1 MSTAS
6 APKQIILAAYVGGVN
21 EHTLWEHPDAGS
33 QIAFSTFRQVAQ
45 TAERGFFDYFFL
57 AEGLALRE
65 RDGEVF
71 DHDIAGR
78 PHTLSLL
85 SALAAVTERIGLVGT
100 LNATFNEPYELARQL
115 ASLDHLSGGRAG
127 WNVVTSF
134 DEFTG
139 GNFRR
144 GGFLPRSQRYE
155 RAAEFLS
162 TARELWDSWAEDAIA
177 ADAEG
182 GRFLAD
188 PTAGAF
194 ARRSDQFDISGRFTV
209 PRSPQGHP
217 VIVQAGV
224 SPQGRDFAA
233 ANSDLIFSP
242 FSRLPEAR
250 EFYADVKRRAVG
262 FGRDP
267 EHLKIVPS
275 IGYVL
280 GGTEEEA
287 RRRALEIQQQV
298 LTEKTVRVRFEQVW
312 NRDLSEYDID
322 GPVPELEPDE
332 SAPSFIQ
339 GRAFHLQDRHQAVRE
354 WQELAARNGWSLRE
368 LAAEV
373 FARPQLVG
381 TPEQVADQ
389 LDEFVQQDGADG
401 VVLGGHVTPHGL
413 DDFVD
418 HVVPLL
424 QQRGSLRREYTG
436 STLRENLGLPVPE
449 AAPARASA
457 VPAAA
462 GR

>member
-1 MSTAS
+1 MSTADR
-6 APKQIILAAYVGGVN
+6 KQIILAAYVGGVN

-33 QIAFSTFRQVAQ
+33 QIDVSTFEQVAR
-45 TAERGFFDYFFL
+45 TAERGLFDYFFL
-57 AEGLALRE
+57 AEGLTLRE

-78 PHTLSLL
+78 PDTLSVLA
-85 SALAAVTERIGLVGT
+85 ALAAVTEHIGLVGT
-100 LNATFNEPYELARQL
+100 LNATFHEPYELARQL
-115 ASLDHLSGGRAG
+115 ATLDHLSGGRAG

-155 RAAEFLS
+155 RAAEFLAL
-162 TARELWDSWAEDAIA
+162 ARELWDSWGEDAIA
-177 ADAEG
+177 ADPST

-188 PTAGAF
+188 PRAGAF
-194 ARRSDQFDISGRFTV
+194 SHTGPQFDVSGRFTV

-233 ANSDLIFSP
+233 AHSDLIFSP
-242 FSRLPEAR
+242 YSSLPEAR
-250 EFYADVKRRAVG
+250 DYYVDVKRRAAG

-267 EHLKIVPS
+267 EHLKIIPS

-287 RRRALEIQQQV
+287 RANARAIQDQV
-298 LTEKTVRVRFEQVW
+298 LTEKTIRVRFEQVW
-312 NRDLSEYDID
+312 NRDLSAYDVD
-322 GPVPELEPDE
+322 GPLPDLEPDE
-332 SAPSFIQ
+332 AAPPFIQ
-339 GRAFHLQDRHQAVRE
+339 GRAFHLQDRAQAVRE
-354 WQELAARNGWSLRE
+354 WRELASSNGWSLRD

-389 LDEFVQQDGADG
+389 LDDFVQHDGADG
-401 VVLGGHVTPHGL
+401 VVLGGHVTPHGI

-418 HVVPLL
+418 QVVPLL
-424 QQRGSLRREYTG
+424 QARGSLRTEYTG

-449 AAPARASA
+449 R
-457 VPAAA
+457 AAA
-462 GR
+462 TAVAAR

>member
-1 MSTAS
+1 MSTS
-6 APKQIILAAYVGGVN
+6 RERKQIILAAYVGGVN

-33 QIAFSTFRQVAQ
+33 QIAFSSFRQVAQ
-45 TAERGFFDYFFL
+45 TAERGVFDYFFL

-65 RDGEVF
+65 RDGQVF

-78 PHTLSLL
+78 PDTLPVL
-85 SALAAVTERIGLVGT
+85 SALAAVTEHIGLVGT
-100 LNATFNEPYELARQL
+100 LNATFNEPYELARQI

-155 RAAEFLS
+155 RAAEFLAV
-162 TARELWDSWAEDAIA
+162 ARELWDSWAEDAIA
-177 ADAEG
+177 VDVED
-182 GRFLAD
+182 GRFLGDAD
-188 PTAGAF
+188 AGAF
-194 ARRSDQFDISGRFTV
+194 AHTGPQFDIRGRFTV
-209 PRSPQGHP
+209 PRSPQGRP
-217 VIVQAGV
+217 VTVQAGV

-233 ANSDLIFSP
+233 AHSDLIFSP

-250 EFYADVKRRAVG
+250 EFYADVKRRAAG

-287 RRRALEIQQQV
+287 RRSARAIQDQI

-322 GPVPELEPDE
+322 GPLPDVEPDE
-332 SAPSFIQ
+332 SAPPFIQ
-339 GRAFHLQDRHQAVRE
+339 GRAFHIQDRARAVRE
-354 WQELAARNGWSLRE
+354 WRELAAEQNLSLRE

-389 LDEFVQQDGADG
+389 LDDFVQQDGADG
-401 VVLGGHVTPHGL
+401 VVLGGHVTPGGL
-413 DDFVD
+413 DEFVD

-424 QQRGSLRREYTG
+424 QARGSLRTEYSG
-436 STLRENLGLPVPE
+436 STLRENLGLPVPQRR
-449 AAPARASA
+449 AAPA
-457 VPAAA
+457 AAW
-462 GR
+462 